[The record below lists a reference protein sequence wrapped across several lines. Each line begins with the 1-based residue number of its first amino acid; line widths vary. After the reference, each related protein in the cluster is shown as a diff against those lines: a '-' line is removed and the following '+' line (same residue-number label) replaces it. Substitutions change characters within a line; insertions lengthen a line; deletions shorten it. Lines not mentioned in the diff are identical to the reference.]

1 MLAANGIISF
11 FFFFYYGLVVFHCT
25 YVPYLLYPGISMLTF
40 DDSVLAVARWF
51 PQLTSASV
59 PGVWSLCEHLP
70 MEVALL
76 CHQKG
81 RAPWAGSPPA
91 PPYPALWNPPV
102 CSPAS
107 PSPVLPS
114 PWTCTLLSFHQLPH
128 LGLGSL
134 FSLNS
139 LPGSFL
145 VSPSGSHPVPPSTWM
160 HTQDRCRPAF
170 LITARGHCPRHRD
183 HTLNHCELFKGV

>member
-1 MLAANGIISF
+1 MVFVFLFLTSFSMIISSCIHAGCKWHHF
-11 FFFFYYGLVVFHCT
+11 ILFFFYYGLVVFHCT

-107 PSPVLPS
+107 PSPVLPPLEPAPYS
-114 PWTCTLLSFHQLPH
+114 PFTS
-128 LGLGSL
+128 S
-134 FSLNS
+134 
-139 LPGSFL
+139 
-145 VSPSGSHPVPPSTWM
+145 
-160 HTQDRCRPAF
+160 
-170 LITARGHCPRHRD
+170 
-183 HTLNHCELFKGV
+183 HTLALVLCSS